1 MDERRRK
8 ALKALLGVG
17 AISSLVGAS
26 ILSTRMLMER
36 HVEVVEQIINKTIVQ
51 QPINQTQVVQQLQQY
66 NTYTTNYWDADV
78 VVYTK
83 DGNYYAVSRDG
94 TTICTGSPTSCIQE
108 AMNYLYQRGKSSGG
122 LGGGKIYI
130 RSGTYNINQTLILPW
145 DSIANVIIEG
155 DGMFNNYNNGGT
167 LIQINAPAQVL
178 SYNAWLA
185 QQTGTKQYLQY
196 PMLFIR
202 NLGIR
207 VVGDYSNVTTPVI
220 QLYRVWCELEDVYL
234 EARGYFNAQQGFILG
249 MCYGEGPPGQAPVWK
264 DVYLWETIFGITGSG
279 ELDVLYHR
287 SEGFAWIG
295 GGVGHNTP
303 YQNSQLVPIHLG
315 SVEVTLN
322 VLQSLPLFISPPSA
336 KPSMLYYIR
345 SAGPLEL
352 VDVELPDLS
361 YVSSGYH
368 INVGNGSG
376 IVIDGWTTIH
386 EAGPPTVPRVYGFL
400 YQPGMLLK
408 QSVSVPVGT
417 SGSYGSAVNI
427 NVAYANIVGIT
438 ISVTNVASGETI
450 SVKLTMVY
458 ADGSTTSETLTFT
471 SSTTYTLGL
480 NDYMN
485 LANTSGMPKWY
496 LQVQASSNLS
506 STSASVTVQVVTQ

>member
-1 MDERRRK
+1 LRRK
-8 ALKALLGVG
+8 RVVKEVYGIPSAIPTLPPYPIPPFYPPPAVPDPQRLNEWWQQQHQ
-17 AISSLVGAS
+17 AISQAF
-26 ILSTRMLMER
+26 
-36 HVEVVEQIINKTIVQ
+36 QINS
-51 QPINQTQVVQQLQQY
+51 
-66 NTYTTNYWDADV
+66 NTKYADV
-78 VVYTK
+78 YVYTQ
-83 DGNYYAVSRDG
+83 DGHYYAADNNGNVFCID
-94 TTICTGSPTSCIQE
+94 SPTSCIQE
-108 AMNYLYQRGKSSGG
+108 AMNYLYQKGKSSGG
-122 LGGGKIYI
+122 LGGKIYI

-145 DSIANVIIEG
+145 DTIANVIIEG

-178 SYNAWLA
+178 SYNAWLD

-196 PMLFIR
+196 PMLFIK

-207 VVGDYSNVTTPVI
+207 VIGDYSNVTTPVI

-234 EARGYFNAQQGFILG
+234 EASGYFNAQQGLILG
-249 MCYGEGPPGQAPVWK
+249 MCYGEGPPGQAPVWR
-264 DVYLWETIFGITGSG
+264 DVYLWETVLGITGSG

-303 YQNSQLVPIHLG
+303 YQNNQLVPIHLG

-376 IVIDGWTTIH
+376 IVINRWTTIH
-386 EAGPPTVPRVYGFL
+386 EAGPPTVPTVYGFL

-417 SGSYGSAVNI
+417 GGSYGNAVNI
-427 NVAYANIVGIT
+427 NVAYADILGIT
-438 ISVTNVASGETI
+438 ISVSNVASGETI

-458 ADGSTTSETLTFT
+458 ADGSTTSETLTFS

-480 NDYMN
+480 NDYLN
-485 LANTSGMPKWY
+485 LANTSGMPKQY

-506 STSASVTVQVVTQ
+506 STSASVTVQVITQ